1 MLWKYLKPYFP
12 WAVTAALF
20 MLGEVLMD
28 LLQPNL
34 MRRIVDDGVLGIS
47 QGNGDLGLILRLG
60 ALMIGLVFLGGLCGS
75 LNNAFTNYASQNF
88 GNLLRKDCFRKI
100 LGLSFP
106 QMDRLGAGALITRV
120 TNDVSQVEQLVSQF
134 IRGLIRTSMLSLGSL
149 YFLFRM
155 TPRFGAVVLAFLPIM
170 GLVLLLCLRRVNPI
184 FAKMQSQL
192 DTLNALM
199 QEDITGIRIIKAC
212 VRETYEKLR
221 FGKANG
227 ELLKTQLSMMLIFSF
242 MFPTLNLLISLAM
255 VTIIYVGSLGIGNGV
270 TSPGS
275 IMAATTYTMT
285 LGNALFMCTM
295 LLQSVARGNASWKRL
310 REILNLDPGLPD
322 GTFNGETPTHGRI
335 EFRKVSFSYPGTA
348 TPALRHVNLTIEPG
362 QTIAVIGPTGCGKT
376 TLANLIPRFYDATEG
391 TVFVDG
397 IDVREYRQESLRAKV
412 AFALQKS
419 ELFSTT
425 IRENIAWGRLDATEE
440 EIHAA
445 ARAAQAEE
453 FILATPDGYDT
464 VVAERGASLSGG
476 QRQRIAIARAILCRA
491 EVIIFDDATSA
502 LDLKTEAR
510 LTAALREYCPNCTRI
525 VIAQR
530 IASVRHAD
538 RIVVMENGSI
548 LAVGTHAEL
557 MQKCP
562 AYQEIY
568 ASQLGEKED
577 AVG

>member
-1 MLWKYLKPYFP
+1 MSWKYIKPYFP

-28 LLQPNL
+28 LLQPSL
-34 MRRIVDDGVLGIS
+34 MRHIVDDGVLGIT
-47 QGNGDLGLILRLG
+47 QGNGDLGLILRMG
-60 ALMIGLVFLGGLCGS
+60 ALMIGLVLLGGLCGS
-75 LNNAFTNYASQNF
+75 LNNAFTNYASQNI

-100 LGLSFP
+100 LGFSLP
-106 QMDRLGAGALITRV
+106 QVEQFGAGTLITRV

-134 IRGLIRTSMLSLGSL
+134 IRGLIRTTMLSLGSL

-155 TPRFGAVVLAFLPIM
+155 TPRFGMVVLCFLPVM

-184 FAKMQSQL
+184 FTQMQSQL

-212 VRETYEKLR
+212 VREAYEKLR

-227 ELLKTQLSMMLIFSF
+227 ELLKTQLSLMLLFSF

-255 VTIIYVGSLGIGNGV
+255 VTIIYVGSLGIGNGM

-275 IMAATTYTMT
+275 IMAATTYAMT

-295 LLQSVARGNASWKRL
+295 LLQSVARGAASWKRL
-310 REILNLDPGLPD
+310 REILNLEPGLPD
-322 GTFNGETPTHGRI
+322 GTFDGDTPTHGRI
-335 EFRKVSFSYPGTA
+335 ELRDVSFSYPGA
-348 TPALRHVNLTIEPG
+348 VTPVLRHVNLTIEPG
-362 QTIAVIGPTGCGKT
+362 QTIAVIGATGCGKT
-376 TLANLIPRFYDATEG
+376 TLANLIPRFYETTQGA
-391 TVFVDG
+391 VLLDG
-397 IDVREYRQESLRAKV
+397 VDVREYAQNALRDKV

-425 IRENIAWGRLDATEE
+425 IRENIAWGRPEATNE
-440 EIHAA
+440 EIRAA
-445 ARAAQAEE
+445 ARIAQAEE

-464 VVAERGASLSGG
+464 VVAERGNSLSGG
-476 QRQRIAIARAILCRA
+476 QRQRIAIARAILRNSD
-491 EVIIFDDATSA
+491 ILIFDDATSA
-502 LDLKTEAR
+502 LDLKTEAL
-510 LTAALREYCPNCTRI
+510 LTAALRNHHPGQTRI

-538 RIVVMENGSI
+538 RIVVMENGAI
-548 LAVGTHAEL
+548 LAGGTHAEL